1 MSYPSYYM
9 INAEFARE
17 IWRKL
22 FFISL
27 RLRTTS
33 FGILDQDFDCS
44 FAQFP
49 IVQFFFTYPNATPAI
64 KDLTSYIGLPSG
76 AISQAIDLLEK
87 GSAVKRIPSETDHR
101 VTMVCAEKELLSTRE
116 KAISYFRMMTDAFVA
131 AGYVTPEEIAV
142 ADDIFVRLAESRTG
156 GELSVMKNPADLSVP
171 GLVKHRFIA
180 PEELRKL
187 PPCVLVM
194 HFVSVLKA
202 PVLVYYYK
210 TSGRMTLGKL
220 RLLDHMFILSEL
232 DERPKVKDLADRFHV
247 SSGVASQTLNA
258 LSQDGMVER
267 ISSPSDRGII
277 RIRLTQ
283 EGLRIRRLTAASYT
297 KFMQNFFSTV
307 EPEKAEM
314 FSHTLDRF
322 LEFLDKE
329 GKEFLLPEPVSVS
342 FN

>member
-1 MSYPSYYM
+1 M
-9 INAEFARE
+9 ISSELARE

-49 IVQFFFTYPNATPAI
+49 IVQFFFTYPDAAPAV
-64 KDLTSYIGLPSG
+64 KDLTSYIGLSSG

-87 GSAVKRIPSETDHR
+87 SSAVKRIPSKTDHR
-101 VTMVCAEKELLSTRE
+101 STTVRAADELLSTRE
-116 KAISYFRMMTDAFVA
+116 KSIAHFKTMMDAFVA
-131 AGYVTPEEIAV
+131 GGYITQEEIAV
-142 ADDIFVRLAESRTG
+142 ADDIFVHLAESRTG

-220 RLLDHMFILSEL
+220 RILDHMFILSEM
-232 DERPKVKDLADRFHV
+232 DERPKVKDLADRFQV

-258 LSQDGMVER
+258 LTQDGMVER
-267 ISSPSDRGII
+267 IPSPTDRGII
-277 RIRLTQ
+277 RVRLTEQ
-283 EGLRIRRLTAASYT
+283 GLRIRRLTAATYT
-297 KFMQNFFSTV
+297 KFMQNFFSAA
-307 EPEKAEM
+307 EPEKVEL
-314 FSHTLDRF
+314 FSNILSRF
-322 LEFLDKE
+322 LSFLDKE
-329 GKEFLLPEPVSVS
+329 GKAFLLPEPVPVS
-342 FN
+342 FYKGE